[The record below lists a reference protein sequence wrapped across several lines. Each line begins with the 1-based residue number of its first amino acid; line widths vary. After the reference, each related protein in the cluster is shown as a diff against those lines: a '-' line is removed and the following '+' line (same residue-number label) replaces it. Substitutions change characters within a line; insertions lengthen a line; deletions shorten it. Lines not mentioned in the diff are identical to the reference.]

1 MFHYPIVSKFVQ
13 FFLVLCTLAFL
24 SYVAFADPPYEICS
38 TRNSYANGSSFE
50 NNLNNLLLSLP
61 SDDSNPISKFGNTS
75 SGIGLDRVY
84 GLYMCLDFVSNETC
98 HKCVTNA
105 IADILKLC
113 PQSEEAVVYEEFC
126 QVHYSN
132 KNFIGSLN
140 VTENIGKDNVQ
151 NISDPVKYESAVNKL
166 LNSLTKIASFN
177 VSANMYATGEVPFE
191 DKTIYALVQCTRDLS
206 ANDCSRCLLSAIGDI
221 PDCCYASIG
230 ARVMSRSC
238 YLRYEFYP
246 FYLGEKEQTKSS
258 TNLGGKSKHFSSFNT
273 FLKHSVKASF
283 H

>member
-1 MFHYPIVSKFVQ
+1 
-13 FFLVLCTLAFL
+13 
-24 SYVAFADPPYEICS
+24 
-38 TRNSYANGSSFE
+38 
-50 NNLNNLLLSLP
+50 
-61 SDDSNPISKFGNTS
+61 
-75 SGIGLDRVY
+75 
-84 GLYMCLDFVSNETC
+84 
-98 HKCVTNA
+98 
-105 IADILKLC
+105 
-113 PQSEEAVVYEEFC
+113 
-126 QVHYSN
+126 
-132 KNFIGSLN
+132 
-140 VTENIGKDNVQ
+140 
-151 NISDPVKYESAVNKL
+151 

-177 VSANMYATGEVPFE
+177 VSANMYATGEVPSE
-191 DKTIYALVQCTRDLS
+191 DKTIYALVQCARDLS

-221 PDCCYASIG
+221 PGCCYASIG